1 MKTGKK
7 LCKSEKNKMLF
18 GVCGGISEFMGI
30 DVTVVR
36 VIAVVLGLVKG
47 FGLILYLIL
56 AFIMPAPVQA
66 ESYDENID
74 DLKSANINGEDVDS
88 KSSSSEGEA
97 HTDEEFDS
105 YFKSDKKD

>member
-7 LCKSEKNKMLF
+7 LGKSEKNKMLF
-18 GVCGGISEFMGI
+18 GVFGGISEFLGI

-47 FGLILYLIL
+47 SGIILYLIL

-88 KSSSSEGEA
+88 KSSSSEGET